1 MYVSS
6 IVVVFMLAHM
16 MLLPPVDTQILQE
29 GMYMKKLLSGIVA
42 VGFISSMLVNSAYAG
57 DRHSGGGINPLW
69 IPIAIISTLAAVTIS
84 QPQQMVYER
93 RVEYEPRRPI
103 IYEEPRQTV
112 EYQEPRHYRHTRY
125 YERNREY
132 EAPRYREYR

>member
-1 MYVSS
+1 MYVSG
-6 IVVVFMLAHM
+6 IVTVFVLACM

-29 GMYMKKLLSGIVA
+29 GIYMKKILSTIVA
-42 VGFISSMLVNSAYAG
+42 VGFISSMLANSAYAG
-57 DRHSGGGINPLW
+57 ERHGGGGINPLW

-84 QPQQMVYER
+84 QPQQVVYER
-93 RVEYEPRRPI
+93 RADYEPRRPV

-112 EYQEPRHYRHTRY
+112 VYQEPRDYEHDRY
-125 YERNREY
+125 YERGRDY